1 MTVLITASNKSIGF
15 AIAELFAKTDYKST
29 IILTSRNL
37 ENGERALATLKNK
50 YPNTDFDLHQLDI
63 TFQSS
68 RKTLIL

>member
-1 MTVLITASNKSIGF
+1 MVEG
-15 AIAELFAKTDYKST
+15 

-37 ENGERALATLKNK
+37 ENGERALAILKNK

-68 RKTLIL
+68 RKTLILWVEKKYEKIDVLVNIC